1 MAPPRENRCGGK
13 GEFEVAFGNLT
24 GYLSPLFG
32 RREVFMR
39 LPLVAGNWK
48 MNGSTA
54 SVRELL
60 AGIKAGGLGLA
71 RCEIAV
77 CPPYLYIPQAQE
89 ALRGTPILWGGQN
102 VSTEATGA
110 FTGEIAASML
120 LDFGC
125 TYVIVGHSERRTLY
139 GEDDLLVAGKFASA
153 RAAGLKPILC
163 VGETLEER
171 EQGVTEEIIARQLDA
186 VIATQGVAALA
197 DGVIAYEPVWAIGTG
212 KTATPDQAQE
222 VHAFIRGRVAAQHA
236 EIAAG
241 LRILYGGSM
250 KPVNAAELMAKP
262 DIDGGLIGGA
272 SLVAEDF
279 LGICRAAEDSL

>member
-1 MAPPRENRCGGK
+1 
-13 GEFEVAFGNLT
+13 
-24 GYLSPLFG
+24 
-32 RREVFMR
+32 MR
-39 LPLVAGNWK
+39 QPLVAGNWK
-48 MNGSTA
+48 MNGSIA

-60 AGIKAGGLGLA
+60 AGVKSGVAGVA
-71 RCEIAV
+71 KCEVAV
-77 CPPYLYIPQAQE
+77 CPPFIYIPQVQAE
-89 ALRGTPILWGGQN
+89 LSGTAIGWGGQN
-102 VSTEATGA
+102 LSSQLSGA

-139 GEDDLLVAGKFASA
+139 GEDDGTVAAKFAVA

-171 EQGVTEEIIARQLDA
+171 EQGVTEAVIARQLDA
-186 VIATQGVAALA
+186 VIEGQGAGALA

-212 KTATPDQAQE
+212 KTATPEQAQE
-222 VHAFIRGRVAAQHA
+222 VHAFIRSRVAAHDAGVA
-236 EIAAG
+236 EG

-250 KPVNAAELMAKP
+250 KPENAVQLMAKP

-272 SLVAEDF
+272 ALVAKDF
-279 LGICRAAEDSL
+279 LGICQAAHASL